1 MTLTEILLSY
11 TYEIISK
18 TIALYVLLNHNQ
30 SRRWATQSGLTKE
43 QKVVAI
49 TILAEARGEGDTG
62 MGAVAAVIAQRAID
76 RKQTWQSLQ
85 PSGSSPVGMA
95 RRSPDLDHLLNV
107 PQAKMAIYLAK
118 NMHRIDRAKIGN
130 ANHYYA
136 DYIKAP
142 YWAKGEKPVAKIGRH
157 IFYKL

>member
-1 MTLTEILLSY
+1 M
-11 TYEIISK
+11 K
-18 TIALYVLLNHNQ
+18 TIALYVILVSQFITALG
-30 SRRWATQSGLTKE
+30 AQSGLTKE

-49 TILAEARGEGDTG
+49 TILAEARGEGDKG

-76 RKQTWQSLQ
+76 RKQTWQKVCLAKWQFSCWN
-85 PSGSSPVGMA
+85 SKKIS
-95 RRSPDLDHLLNV
+95 DLDHLLDV

>member
-1 MTLTEILLSY
+1 MKTILLYGILLSQLV
-11 TYEIISK
+11 T
-18 TIALYVLLNHNQ
+18 ALGASSEL
-30 SRRWATQSGLTKE
+30 SRQ

-49 TILAEARGEGDTG
+49 TILAEARGEGDSG

-76 RKQTWQSLQ
+76 RKQTWQKVCLAKWQFSCWNGKKI
-85 PSGSSPVGMA
+85 S
-95 RRSPDLDHLLNV
+95 DLDHLLDV
-107 PQAKMAIYLAK
+107 PQAEMAIYLAK
-118 NMHRIDRAKIGN
+118 NMHRIDRSKIGN

-142 YWAKGEKPVAKIGRH
+142 YWAKGEKPVKKIGHH

>member
-1 MTLTEILLSY
+1 M
-11 TYEIISK
+11 K
-18 TIALYVLLNHNQ
+18 TITLYVLLISQ
-30 SRRWATQSGLTKE
+30 SITALVASSELTKE

-49 TILAEARGEGDTG
+49 TILAEARGEGDKR

-76 RKQTWQSLQ
+76 RKQTWQKVCLAKWQFSCWNNKKI
-85 PSGSSPVGMA
+85 S
-95 RRSPDLDHLLNV
+95 DLDHLLNV

-142 YWAKGEKPVAKIGRH
+142 YWAKGEKPTVKIGRH

>member
-1 MTLTEILLSY
+1 MKTILLY
-11 TYEIISK
+11 GILISQS
-18 TIALYVLLNHNQ
+18 IAALG
-30 SRRWATQSGLTKE
+30 AQSGLTKE

-49 TILAEARGEGDTG
+49 TILAEARGEGDKG

-76 RKQTWQSLQ
+76 RKQTWQKVCLAKWQFSCWNGK
-85 PSGSSPVGMA
+85 SVK
-95 RRSPDLDHLLNV
+95 DLKHLLNV
-107 PQAKMAIYLAK
+107 PQAEMAIYLAK
-118 NMHRIDRAKIGN
+118 NMHRIDRSKIGN

-142 YWAKGEKPVAKIGRH
+142 YWAKGKKPVKKIGHH

>member
-1 MTLTEILLSY
+1 M
-11 TYEIISK
+11 K
-18 TIALYVLLNHNQ
+18 TIALYVLLISQ
-30 SRRWATQSGLTKE
+30 SIAALGAQSGLTKE
-43 QKVVAI
+43 QQVVAI
-49 TILAEARGEGDTG
+49 TILAEARSEGDRG

-76 RKQTWQSLQ
+76 RKQTWEKVCLAKWQFSCWNGKKI
-85 PSGSSPVGMA
+85 S
-95 RRSPDLDHLLNV
+95 DLDHLLDV
-107 PQAKMAIYLAK
+107 PQAEMAIYLAK
-118 NMHRIDRAKIGN
+118 NMHRIDRSKIGN

>member
-1 MTLTEILLSY
+1 M
-11 TYEIISK
+11 K
-18 TIALYVLLNHNQ
+18 TIALYALLISQ
-30 SRRWATQSGLTKE
+30 SIAALGAQSGLTKE

-76 RKQTWQSLQ
+76 RKQTWQKVCLAKWQFSCWNGKKI
-85 PSGSSPVGMA
+85 S
-95 RRSPDLDHLLNV
+95 DLDHLLDV
-107 PQAKMAIYLAK
+107 PQAEMAIYLAK
-118 NMHRIDRAKIGN
+118 NMHRIDRSKIGN

-142 YWAKGEKPVAKIGRH
+142 YWAKGKKPVKKIGHH

>member
-1 MTLTEILLSY
+1 MKTILLYGILLSQ
-11 TYEIISK
+11 S
-18 TIALYVLLNHNQ
+18 IAALGASSEL
-30 SRRWATQSGLTKE
+30 SRQ

-49 TILAEARGEGDTG
+49 TILAEARGEGDRG

-76 RKQTWQSLQ
+76 RKQTWEKVCLAKWQFSCWNGK
-85 PSGSSPVGMA
+85 SVK
-95 RRSPDLDHLLNV
+95 DLEHLLNV
-107 PQAKMAIYLAK
+107 PQAEMAIYLAK
-118 NMHRIDRAKIGN
+118 NMHRIDRSKIGN

-142 YWAKGEKPVAKIGRH
+142 YWAKGKKPVKKIGHH

>member
-1 MTLTEILLSY
+1 M
-11 TYEIISK
+11 K
-18 TIALYVLLNHNQ
+18 TIALYVLLISQ
-30 SRRWATQSGLTKE
+30 SITALVASSELTKE

-49 TILAEARGEGDTG
+49 TILAEARGEGDKG
-62 MGAVAAVIAQRAID
+62 MGAVAAVIAQRAIEQFSCWNG
-76 RKQTWQSLQ
+76 KKIS
-85 PSGSSPVGMA
+85 
-95 RRSPDLDHLLNV
+95 DLDHLLNV

>member
-1 MTLTEILLSY
+1 MKTILLYGILLSQ
-11 TYEIISK
+11 S
-18 TIALYVLLNHNQ
+18 IAALGASSEL
-30 SRRWATQSGLTKE
+30 SRQ

-49 TILAEARGEGDTG
+49 TILAEARGEGDRG

-76 RKQTWQSLQ
+76 RKQTWEKVCLAKWQFSCWNGK
-85 PSGSSPVGMA
+85 SVK
-95 RRSPDLDHLLNV
+95 DLEHLLNV
-107 PQAKMAIYLAK
+107 PQAEMAIYLAK
-118 NMHRIDRAKIGN
+118 NMHRIDRSKVGN

-142 YWAKGEKPVAKIGRH
+142 YWAKGKKPVKKIGHH

>member
-1 MTLTEILLSY
+1 
-11 TYEIISK
+11 
-18 TIALYVLLNHNQ
+18 
-30 SRRWATQSGLTKE
+30 
-43 QKVVAI
+43 
-49 TILAEARGEGDTG
+49 
-62 MGAVAAVIAQRAID
+62 
-76 RKQTWQSLQ
+76 
-85 PSGSSPVGMA
+85 
-95 RRSPDLDHLLNV
+95 
-107 PQAKMAIYLAK
+107 MAIYLAK

>member
-1 MTLTEILLSY
+1 M
-11 TYEIISK
+11 K
-18 TIALYVLLNHNQ
+18 TIALYVLLISQ
-30 SRRWATQSGLTKE
+30 SITALVAQSGLTKE

-49 TILAEARGEGDTG
+49 TILAEARGEGDKG
-62 MGAVAAVIAQRAID
+62 RGAVAAVIAQRAID
-76 RKQTWQSLQ
+76 RKQTWQKVCLAKWQFSCWNDKKI
-85 PSGSSPVGMA
+85 S
-95 RRSPDLDHLLNV
+95 DLDHLLDV

-118 NMHRIDRAKIGN
+118 NMHRIDRSKIGN

>member
-1 MTLTEILLSY
+1 M
-11 TYEIISK
+11 K
-18 TIALYVLLNHNQ
+18 TILLYVLLISQ
-30 SRRWATQSGLTKE
+30 SITALVAQSELTKE

-49 TILAEARGEGDTG
+49 TILAEARGEGAKG

-76 RKQTWQSLQ
+76 RKQTWEKVCLAKWQFSCWNGKKI
-85 PSGSSPVGMA
+85 S
-95 RRSPDLDHLLNV
+95 DLDHLLNV
-107 PQAKMAIYLAK
+107 SQAKMAIYLAK

>member
-1 MTLTEILLSY
+1 MKTILLYGILLSQLI
-11 TYEIISK
+11 T
-18 TIALYVLLNHNQ
+18 ALGASSEL
-30 SRRWATQSGLTKE
+30 SRQ

-49 TILAEARGEGDTG
+49 TILAEARGEGDKG

-76 RKQTWQSLQ
+76 RKQTWEKVCLAKWQFSCWNGKKI
-85 PSGSSPVGMA
+85 S
-95 RRSPDLDHLLNV
+95 DLDHLLDV
-107 PQAKMAIYLAK
+107 PQAEMAIYLAK
-118 NMHRIDRAKIGN
+118 NMHRIDRSKIGN

-142 YWAKGEKPVAKIGRH
+142 YWAKGETPTVKIGRH